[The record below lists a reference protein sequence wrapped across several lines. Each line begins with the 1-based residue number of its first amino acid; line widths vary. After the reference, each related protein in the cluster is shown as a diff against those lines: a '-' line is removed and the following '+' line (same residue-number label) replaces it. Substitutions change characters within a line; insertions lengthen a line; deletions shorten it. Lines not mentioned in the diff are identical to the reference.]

1 MNSMGYLILVLMPC
15 ISHRHQ
21 LIKEILV
28 PLRLAH
34 EPRHRLLADP
44 ELSSHLML
52 QLMLHQDPMD
62 DLDLVADR
70 YAGAALLPFAP
81 GRWHHLFEV
90 RLADGFGD

>member
-52 QLMLHQDPMD
+52 QLMLHLDLMD
-62 DLDLVADR
+62 DLDLVTGR
-70 YAGAALLPFAP
+70 YAGASLLPFAP
-81 GRWHHLFEV
+81 GWRHHIVEV
-90 RLADGFGD
+90 RLANGFGD